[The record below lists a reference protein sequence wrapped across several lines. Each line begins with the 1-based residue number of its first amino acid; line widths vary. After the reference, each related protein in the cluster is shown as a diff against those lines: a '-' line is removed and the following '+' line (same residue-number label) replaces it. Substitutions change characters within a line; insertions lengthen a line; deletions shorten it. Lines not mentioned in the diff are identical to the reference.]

1 MDVYAFDRL
10 TGEYVGITAA
20 DPDPL
25 AEGQWLVPAFATPVV
40 PPAPVVGF
48 ARVFVSGIWSLV
60 EDHRGE
66 TWWRG
71 HGDPVAIDE
80 IGADA
85 VDGLSEAEPPAPAPT
100 QADLIIHVA
109 VARWRKETGGITIGG
124 LSIVTDRESQAM
136 IIGAHAYVVA
146 NPAAVIQ
153 WKTAAGFVELDA
165 AQITGLALAV
175 GSHVQAC
182 FVKEAEVVGAI
193 AEYATRAEI
202 DAAFAAVQTA
212 Y

>member
-1 MDVYAFDRL
+1 MEVYSFAPT
-10 TGEYVGITAA
+10 TGEYVGTLAA

-25 AEGQWLVPAFATPVV
+25 AEGKWLVPAFATSIA
-40 PPAPVVGF
+40 PPAAAAGF
-48 ARVFVSGIWSLV
+48 VRVFLGAWSLI

-71 HGDPVAIDE
+71 HGDPVVIGE
-80 IGADA
+80 IGAAA
-85 VDGLSEAEPPAPAPT
+85 VAGLSEAEPPAPAPT
-100 QADLIIHVA
+100 QADLIIHAA

-136 IIGAHAYVVA
+136 VIGAHAYVVA

-165 AQITGLALAV
+165 AQITALALAV

-182 FVKEAEVVGAI
+182 FVKEAEVVGTI
-193 AEYATRAEI
+193 AEYATLAEI
-202 DAAFAAVQTA
+202 DAAFAAV
-212 Y
+212 